1 MLVVEGAAWCS
12 HLSALKLE
20 CSIYRSGRE
29 NGLAAVGA
37 ISAGAGRRLLGKID
51 FPETRLRPRPGAL
64 LETQTDTAQGKNG
77 SPTEEGRQASGKGGG
92 KKDEA
97 ET

>member
-1 MLVVEGAAWCS
+1 MLVVEGAALCS

-37 ISAGAGRRLLGKID
+37 IVLARAAACWAK
-51 FPETRLRPRPGAL
+51 
-64 LETQTDTAQGKNG
+64 
-77 SPTEEGRQASGKGGG
+77 
-92 KKDEA
+92 
-97 ET
+97 

>member
-1 MLVVEGAAWCS
+1 MLTPECAETRVL
-12 HLSALKLE
+12 HLSLGPRKW
-20 CSIYRSGRE
+20 SG
-29 NGLAAVGA
+29 GGWCD
-37 ISAGAGRRLLGKID
+37 SAGAGRRLLGKID

-77 SPTEEGRQASGKGGG
+77 SLTEEGRQASGKGGE
-92 KKDEA
+92 KDEA